1 MKKERI
7 FMNKLVYVGMAIL
20 EISKTLMYH
29 FHYNLIKTI
38 FGKKANLLFTDTD
51 SFMYE
56 IQTEDFY

>member
-1 MKKERI
+1 
-7 FMNKLVYVGMAIL
+7 MNKLVYVGMAIL